1 MRVELRNLCVRKS
14 IDGYCR
20 GESIILEF
28 PELTS
33 STRRDHWLSLTKEVI
48 LLHRFLSKFAIESPQ
63 ERWEMQARTILG
75 IIRLHAVREMLRL
88 APPVPRNFLIFTL
101 FDELPK
107 GDYVMEEL
115 FKSSKEAGPLHPCSA
130 VSILKILNISHPSVS
145 VSAAKEGYEVLIGQR
160 EKLESLETTI
170 GQVREEAKEIVVA
183 RASVE
188 GLKEEGISD
197 SLLVLAVR
205 SIALPFSASSSEY

>member
-145 VSAAKEGYEVLIGQR
+145 VSAAKEGYEVPIGQR